1 MLLLRNA
8 DSLAEAEHYYIHVTH
23 ALYEYVRR
31 MAAVKIPQKKF
42 KMEIRNI
49 FLYSLDVFEFDV
61 TSSSFEDMIIG
72 NIDYERF
79 SSCLLPLDAKM
90 LSMRMKGSS

>member
-8 DSLAEAEHYYIHVTH
+8 DNLAEAEHYYIHVTH

-42 KMEIRNI
+42 KVEIRNI
-49 FLYSLDVFEFDV
+49 FLFPLEFSESDAP
-61 TSSSFEDMIIG
+61 SSSFEDMIIG
-72 NIDYERF
+72 NVDYERF
-79 SSCLLPLDAKM
+79 LSCLLPLDAKM
-90 LSMRMKGSS
+90 LSMRMKGNS